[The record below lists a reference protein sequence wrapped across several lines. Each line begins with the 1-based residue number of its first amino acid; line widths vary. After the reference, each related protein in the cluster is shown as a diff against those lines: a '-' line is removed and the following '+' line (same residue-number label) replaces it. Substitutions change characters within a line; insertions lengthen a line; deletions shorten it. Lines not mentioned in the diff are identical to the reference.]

1 MYRKRPTSWCGE
13 EVRTAITVACLTLA
27 SLVMAA
33 CDSNK
38 GSFLLRN
45 NSKYSIARVQVLVCG
60 QMIELKEI
68 QVGKSRTGV
77 YKVRSDSHYD
87 VRVEFDSG
95 KKLQKE
101 VGYVTNGFDF
111 NHEITITDTDIEIF
125 DAKVRS

>member
-1 MYRKRPTSWCGE
+1 M
-13 EVRTAITVACLTLA
+13 
-27 SLVMAA
+27 
-33 CDSNK
+33 
-38 GSFLLRN
+38 LRN